1 VCRDS
6 GRGGAAGE
14 GLATGVVA
22 ERDFWT
28 SVTLGISCFLLNNQ
42 FQSNFQ
48 VFTLVIFWIIF
59 DYLSYKNKFYN
70 IFLL

>member
-28 SVTLGISCFLLNNQ
+28 SCGPPVDSR
-42 FQSNFQ
+42 NF
-48 VFTLVIFWIIF
+48 VL
-59 DYLSYKNKFYN
+59 Y
-70 IFLL
+70 